1 MPAFCVY
8 CKGSERKGDVV
19 PRSLALNTWRV
30 KGSENLRLHCCS
42 ATCPWRE
49 KPSIAPGTG
58 GGDAADQLNPMSEI
72 PAADRMDDDNT
83 LDVAESDDEAM
94 LTNPSTD
101 AADGNAS
108 FRKDLFPFS
117 RQIQ

>member
-1 MPAFCVY
+1 MPVAREAVNC
-8 CKGSERKGDVV
+8 
-19 PRSLALNTWRV
+19 TWNR
-30 KGSENLRLHCCS
+30 
-42 ATCPWRE
+42 
-49 KPSIAPGTG
+49 